1 MTPTRWQSYDY
12 CQYKK
17 ELHVNKSRLRRDII
31 SNIMKMI
38 SYNGTK
44 KFSTIKQIKR
54 MSKNEKTAVSLYIF
68 SRKPVYGR

>member
-1 MTPTRWQSYDY
+1 MTPFCWQSYDY

-17 ELHVNKSRLRRDII
+17 ELHVNKSRLRRD
-31 SNIMKMI
+31 IMKMI

>member
-1 MTPTRWQSYDY
+1 MTPSRWQSYDY

-17 ELHVNKSRLRRDII
+17 ELHVNKSRLRRDI
-31 SNIMKMI
+31 MKMI
-38 SYNGTK
+38 SYNGAK

>member
-17 ELHVNKSRLRRDII
+17 ELHVNRSRLRRE
-31 SNIMKMI
+31 IMKMI

>member
-17 ELHVNKSRLRRDII
+17 ELHVNKSRLRRD
-31 SNIMKMI
+31 IMKMI

-68 SRKPVYGR
+68 SCKPVYGR

>member
-17 ELHVNKSRLRRDII
+17 ELHVNKSRLRRE
-31 SNIMKMI
+31 IMKMI

-44 KFSTIKQIKR
+44 KFSTIQQIIR
-54 MSKNEKTAVSLYIF
+54 MSENEKTAVLLYIF
-68 SRKPVYGR
+68 SCEPVYVR